1 MLLKK
6 AIVVAFV
13 GAALGIGFLAQD
25 GQATQTPKKSAPKTT
40 APSGGTQAA
49 GDAKRGATLFDA
61 DCRHCHEV
69 ASKETAVGPGL
80 KGLFKGKKMP
90 ATGRPLTTA
99 VVRAQIRSGGNGMP
113 GFGFKYKAADINDIV
128 AYLRT
133 L

>member
-6 AIVVAFV
+6 AIVVAFI

-25 GQATQTPKKSAPKTT
+25 GQATQTRKKSAPG
-40 APSGGTQAA
+40 AQAA
-49 GDAKRGATLFDA
+49 GDAKRGATLFNA

-99 VVRAQIRSGGNGMP
+99 VVKGQIRSGGNGMP
-113 GFGFKYKAADINDIV
+113 GFGYKYNATDINDIV